1 MSVEAL
7 ALDGADRDAKLTSLT
22 SDRLASDEFAAYR
35 SIASRNLFQTG
46 GDSIGRQIRLSAVTL
61 NIRGQ
66 REAWFYN
73 KRDDH
78 TRRLK
83 EGEALEVGALIA
95 RVVAINDKSAALIIE
110 DQTWHVPIG
119 ASLAEARITQVESLV
134 GE

>member
-7 ALDGADRDAKLTSLT
+7 ALDGADRDAMLTTLT
-22 SDRLASDEFAAYR
+22 SDRLASDDFAAYR
-35 SIASRNLFQTG
+35 SIASRNLFQTV
-46 GDSIGRQIRLSAVTL
+46 GDSIGRQIRLSAITL

-73 KRDDH
+73 KRDDQ

-83 EGEALEVGALIA
+83 AGESLEVGALTA
-95 RVVAINDKSAALIIE
+95 RVIAINEKSAALIID
-110 DQTWHVPIG
+110 DQTWLVPIG
-119 ASLAEARITQVESLV
+119 ASLAEARITQVDSLV